1 MPRFCCVVSAL
12 TESWIHGSV
21 MPLSGKPELARSH
34 VEVCQKPIIRFKEV
48 TPMKSHHKYRF
59 WFVSLVLH
67 LCLAMVFSFI
77 IINQTTLN
85 DVDALE
91 VSILEVKPVPPVKK
105 TPRIEA
111 PIVTPPPTPKFQIE
125 PQSVLAQTRA
135 FTTHP
140 VKSTSVSVPVDVPVS
155 QPRAQSARTE
165 ISVQGAS
172 RANDRPAQSLATAVD
187 LPLQS
192 DAPLAAGLSG
202 NSSLSGTGSIG
213 EGSGVGRGA
222 FGLGDGV
229 NQTRTRGRVG
239 IGSLV
244 GAEGASNIDD
254 TLANVTEKVTLGGG
268 VPELPSGSPG
278 AIVVGRGRDMMGRLN
293 LARFEDPLHPS
304 ADI

>member
-1 MPRFCCVVSAL
+1 
-12 TESWIHGSV
+12 
-21 MPLSGKPELARSH
+21 
-34 VEVCQKPIIRFKEV
+34 
-48 TPMKSHHKYRF
+48 MKSHHKYRF

-91 VSILEVKPVPPVKK
+91 VSILKVKPVPPVKK
-105 TPRIEA
+105 IPRIEA
-111 PIVTPPPTPKFQIE
+111 PPITPPPTPKFQIE
-125 PQSVLAQTRA
+125 PQSTSAQTRTL
-135 FTTHP
+135 TTRQ
-140 VKSTSVSVPVDVPVS
+140 VRSTTVSVPKAAAVASPVS
-155 QPRAQSARTE
+155 QPSAQSARTE

-222 FGLGDGV
+222 FGLGGGV
-229 NQTRTRGRVG
+229 NQTRTRGHAG
-239 IGSLV
+239 LGSLV

>member
-1 MPRFCCVVSAL
+1 
-12 TESWIHGSV
+12 
-21 MPLSGKPELARSH
+21 
-34 VEVCQKPIIRFKEV
+34 
-48 TPMKSHHKYRF
+48 MKSHPKYRF
-59 WFVSLVLH
+59 WFVSLLVH
-67 LCLAMVFSFI
+67 LCLAMVFSI
-77 IINQTTLN
+77 MIINQTPPS

-91 VSILEVKPVPPVKK
+91 VSILKVTPAPPVKK

-111 PIVTPPPTPKFQIE
+111 PLIAPTPTPNFQIE
-125 PQSVLAQTRA
+125 RQSTMVQTRS
-135 FTTHP
+135 FTAHP
-140 VKSTSVSVPVDVPVS
+140 VRSTSVPAPKAVAADVSVS

-172 RANDRPAQSLATAVD
+172 QSSRANNQPAQLATAVD

-213 EGSGVGRGA
+213 EGRGSGVGRGT
-222 FGLGDGV
+222 FGLGGGMG
-229 NQTRTRGRVG
+229 QTRTRGRAG
-239 IGSLV
+239 IGSLI

-254 TLANVTEKVTLGGG
+254 TLSDVTEKVTLGDE
-268 VPELPSGSPG
+268 VVELPPGSPG
-278 AIVVGRGRDMMGRLN
+278 AIVVGRGRDIMGRLN